1 MRRIALLLSITLVLF
16 AAGCAK
22 AGNQNAAKA
31 NQELDVSS
39 GPAAADSGST
49 MVYGRVDSIVG
60 NEVVLALGEPQKGG
74 GTAASSDQ
82 DAGQAESEQQS
93 GATGQRQQG
102 NWGGNASDGATSGE
116 MPSGKLSS
124 GEMPSGE
131 MPSGEAPS
139 DKMLSGEAP
148 SFNSSAAQ
156 SGNAGVTRQSG
167 RNVSLI
173 YTGETATYLLPVGMA
188 IGSGDFSDVTEGM
201 VLSLTLN
208 AEETIIAVSIL
219 SR

>member
-1 MRRIALLLSITLVLF
+1 MRRIALLLSITLVFF

-22 AGNQNAAKA
+22 AGNQDAAKA

-74 GTAASSDQ
+74 GAAASSDQ
-82 DAGQAESEQQS
+82 DAGQAGSEQQS
-93 GATGQRQQG
+93 DATGKRQQG
-102 NWGGNASDGATSGE
+102 NWGGNASDGAT
-116 MPSGKLSS
+116 S

-139 DKMLSGEAP
+139 DKMLSGESP

-156 SGNAGVTRQSG
+156 SGNAGATRQSG
-167 RNVSLI
+167 RSVSLT
-173 YTGETATYLLPVGMA
+173 YTGKTATYLLPVGMA

-201 VLSLTLN
+201 VLSLALN
-208 AEETIIAVSIL
+208 AEETITAVSIL